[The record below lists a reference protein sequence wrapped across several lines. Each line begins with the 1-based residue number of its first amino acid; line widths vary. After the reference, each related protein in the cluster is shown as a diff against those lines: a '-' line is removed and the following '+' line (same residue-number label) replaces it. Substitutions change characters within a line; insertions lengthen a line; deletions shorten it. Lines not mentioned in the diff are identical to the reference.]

1 MFYFMKEKH
10 LMDQSN
16 EVKCTVARRHWFQ
29 HRRGLPRKSSPMLI
43 VSAFYLRVDI
53 RVGSVFLIC

>member
-10 LMDQSN
+10 LMDQSI

-29 HRRGLPRKSSPMLI
+29 HRQGDTLPMLI
-43 VSAFYLRVDI
+43 VSAFYLRIDI
-53 RVGSVFLIC
+53 RIGTIFLIC